1 MLILAPTI
9 LFSLVT
15 LILITHGATKYGW
28 TNFYFI
34 PLAMVLVAVA
44 LGVVGYLA

>member
-1 MLILAPTI
+1 MALLAFTI
-9 LFSLVT
+9 TIALVT
-15 LILITHGATKYGW
+15 LIMITHGATKYGW
-28 TNFYFI
+28 TNLYFI